1 MPRSNTLLSYTFRR
15 DEARRAHLLR
25 RLDRAAML
33 LTKLVGD
40 ATLLA
45 REMLPWE
52 ARTRRR
58 APEDQNPLVMVHGF
72 GADVGSLGFLVR
84 ILAIDGWRVFPIEL
98 DTVGNYVE
106 TLAGKLARHVQRVR
120 RRTGATRVDLI
131 GHSLGGLVI
140 RYYVQMLAG
149 HESCDRVVTIGTPH
163 ANGTLMSYAVGPLR
177 ALGYF
182 PERSRGKSADQL
194 LPGSP
199 LYEQLNGPVFRVEN
213 CDRVDFTNV
222 WSLTD
227 ELIVPS
233 WAARFERATREKV
246 FLAKGHL
253 GLVLSASVLRYV
265 AETLLATPCPR
276 RPSSSSASPS

>member
-1 MPRSNTLLSYTFRR
+1 MRR
-15 DEARRAHLLR
+15 F
-25 RLDRAAML
+25 DRAATL
-33 LTKLVGD
+33 VTKLVGD

-84 ILAIDGWRVFPIEL
+84 ILELDGWRVFPVEL
-98 DTVGNYVE
+98 DTVSHHVE
-106 TLAGKLARHVQRVR
+106 TLAWKLARHVRRVQ
-120 RRTGATRVDLI
+120 RRTGTTRVDLI
-131 GHSLGGLVI
+131 GHSLGGLVV
-140 RYYVQMLAG
+140 RYYIQMLAG
-149 HESCDRVVTIGTPH
+149 FERCDRVVTIGTPH
-163 ANGTLMSYAVGPLR
+163 SGGTLMSYAVAPLR

-199 LYEQLNGPVFRVEN
+199 LYEHLNGPVFRVEN

-233 WAARFERATREKV
+233 WTARFERATREKV
-246 FLAKGHL
+246 FVAKGHL

-265 AETLLATPCPR
+265 ADTLLATPRPR
-276 RPSSSSASPS
+276 APSPGPSS